1 MVLQLH
7 PKVVIALMRKMS
19 DTTVMDCDILNVEEV
34 EILNSATVAIT
45 AGEKISIK
53 SGFRAAADTNV
64 KISLAP

>member
-1 MVLQLH
+1 
-7 PKVVIALMRKMS
+7 MS